1 MCALIDE
8 KGRNISG
15 VLIAQLEVRHRG
27 RARVGLRILDPGIN
41 PFPAGFFCNVNER
54 RRIIGRFKHIAIR
67 LGYGVAMEASHGGEQ
82 ATSFVEAGCAR
93 KIAQVALSTRRIQ
106 VPRGKQRLLPCFGRV
121 VCLLNAGCG
130 PLSAMTHDA
139 TELVQVVRDRWMLPE
154 RLDGSPHERTVLV
167 DMTALTAIDHTK
179 LGNPSLANACMKIAD
194 QVAALPLAGQFD
206 VRLLVMAPVAEIVLS
221 GCDRKRNQQS
231 QAYDAESREF
241 ARRRATAERCEFIS
255 IVHSVL
261 HGTIHD
267 HPGPRKN
274 VPIAVSMI
282 NSTMNQVM
290 IQKESGRS
298 ASHRCSGFADAD
310 VNREDHNNAPPTRS
324 VGMTGMVRS
333 SRRSNQGT
341 APCLSWGT
349 AKSKKIKTVKIG
361 TTAIIQGR

>member
-1 MCALIDE
+1 
-8 KGRNISG
+8 
-15 VLIAQLEVRHRG
+15 
-27 RARVGLRILDPGIN
+27 
-41 PFPAGFFCNVNER
+41 
-54 RRIIGRFKHIAIR
+54 
-67 LGYGVAMEASHGGEQ
+67 
-82 ATSFVEAGCAR
+82 
-93 KIAQVALSTRRIQ
+93 
-106 VPRGKQRLLPCFGRV
+106 
-121 VCLLNAGCG
+121 
-130 PLSAMTHDA
+130 MT
-139 TELVQVVRDRWMLPE
+139 T
-154 RLDGSPHERTVLV
+154 
-167 DMTALTAIDHTK
+167 LTAIDNTK
-179 LGNPSLANACMKIAD
+179 LGNPSLANACMKIAN

-241 ARRRATAERCEFIS
+241 AKRRATAERCEFIS

-261 HGTIHD
+261 HGTTHD

-290 IQKESGRS
+290 IQKDSGRS
-298 ASHRCSGFADAD
+298 ASQRCSGLFDVEAD
-310 VNREDHNNAPPTRS
+310 VNLEDHNSAPPTRS

-333 SRRSNQGT
+333 KRRSTQGT

-361 TTAIIQGR
+361 TAAIIQGR